1 MAMQKMSLADFL
13 LQSQGLSPVSK
24 APEPTPPMVGAPLP
38 QGAFPPSPAQP
49 QGFMQRLQRDP
60 SLSLALMQAGIQMMQ
75 PTPAGQTHLGHA
87 AKGLGIGAATYI
99 GDKERRADRA
109 TKDTR
114 TELLRKADARQ
125 ERTAGMQE
133 NEFQYGVSRRP
144 NREKV
149 EDLQLTNA
157 ETEAGYNQE
166 KARLYKIFGEKEA
179 NARLAQIG
187 ASTNASNARTKAYAD
202 GTVGGAG
209 SVPGILQIVN
219 SRAANLKQLH
229 PEMSEQQAWD
239 TAYGEQKGSKENILG
254 AISQARTARASI
266 ISNTIGGKMSPA
278 QQEEYDALGAWI
290 SELQGARGAARGAPG
305 ASGTIDR
312 TGAPPPPGVTGGT
325 PTYDEVRQQIEANA
339 TLQYQQ
345 GKLRAMP
352 DTGALDQEAIKY
364 LNTYYPGWAATTR

>member
-1 MAMQKMSLADFL
+1 VADNFADVLMRAMNLQPPTAPGQLNMAPPPMAGITAP
-13 LQSQGLSPVSK
+13 QGLDLNPQ
-24 APEPTPPMVGAPLP
+24 AP
-38 QGAFPPSPAQP
+38 S
-49 QGFMQRLQRDP
+49 FMQRMGRDP
-60 SLSLALMQAGIQMMQ
+60 SLSLALMNAGISMMQ

-87 AKGLGIGAATYI
+87 AKGLGLGAATYI

-109 TKDTR
+109 IKDTR

-133 NEFQYGVSRRP
+133 NEFNYSVGRRP
-144 NREKV
+144 QKEKV

-157 ETEAGYNQE
+157 ETEVGYNQE

-187 ASTNASNARTKAYAD
+187 ASTNASNARAKAYAD
-202 GTVGGAG
+202 GTAGGAA

-229 PEMSEQQAWD
+229 PEMSDQQAWD

-290 SELQGARGAARGAPG
+290 SELQGDRGTARGMPG

-312 TGAPPPPGVTGGT
+312 TGAPPPPGVTGAA

-345 GKLRAMP
+345 GTLKAMP
-352 DTGALDQEAIKY
+352 DAGAIDQEAIKY
-364 LNTYYPGWAATTR
+364 LNTHYPGWAATTR